1 MIQRLVVIMKI
12 IFRSLVRSDVIST
25 KKLVILVNA
34 IQVAIDNY
42 ENESRYDPAAQ
53 QVNGIDIL
61 KQFYLHPDVNR
72 NKIHSSIYNF
82 RNVLIGWASFCIA
95 SRQLSVFMASLQKS
109 FQT

>member
-61 KQFYLHPDVNR
+61 KQFYLGYTLISIEI
-72 NKIHSSIYNF
+72 KFIHLYIILGMS
-82 RNVLIGWASFCIA
+82 
-95 SRQLSVFMASLQKS
+95 
-109 FQT
+109 